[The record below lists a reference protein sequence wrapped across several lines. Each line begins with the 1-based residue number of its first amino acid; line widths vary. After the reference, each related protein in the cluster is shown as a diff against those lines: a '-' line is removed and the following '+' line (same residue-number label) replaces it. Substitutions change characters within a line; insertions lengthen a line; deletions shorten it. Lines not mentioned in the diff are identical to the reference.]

1 MLLKKHGLPVFDGI
15 YLGKVSFW
23 WRHGYPS
30 KYLKLL
36 GEKSINFLIVRDLDD
51 WLISMYNTPYYLK
64 LERSQSFGEFLI
76 TKQKLSDEKDVPIN
90 IRNNKVLNH
99 TDENKTIFEIRYNKL
114 RSFLDYF
121 KNNKD
126 VVIVRLKYLQDEQ
139 NCIHFMQE
147 VAKKYNLYISE
158 FNGCINAHTKTQ
170 ELGVKNRTYST
181 KIGPL
186 ERGIINMYKNKEL
199 EDYVNNLTFEM
210 S

>member
-76 TKQKLSDEKDVPIN
+76 AKQKLSDEKDVPIN

-147 VAKKYNLYISE
+147 VAKNTTYIYPNLMDVSTPTLK
-158 FNGCINAHTKTQ
+158 H
-170 ELGVKNRTYST
+170 KNW
-181 KIGPL
+181 
-186 ERGIINMYKNKEL
+186 
-199 EDYVNNLTFEM
+199 V
-210 S
+210 